1 MNKTIKQ
8 LILMAALAMA
18 WGCSSSGDD
27 DIANEN
33 GGDSPSSQFTATMI
47 KTEKEPDWQIDLT
60 MDDEAPEWTA
70 PDASNFESSMT
81 VLVKLSEPL
90 VPYSTDDDRMAIFV
104 NDECRAVSVRNM
116 NVLESYKEV
125 FFVLNIRGTASNEN
139 ADEYV
144 LKYYSGG
151 AHHLFTIS
159 DPNAARAFV
168 SEYIRTDFETDMLYG
183 NHKYPVKVL
192 ANIMLISSFLWV
204 SFSFSFFWFIFSFS
218 FPIFFFIFFP
228 FFLILFI
235 IIFSI
240 LSFSFFRIIFSFF
253 FIIFILISF
262 TIFSFIIFFFYFII
276 FLIYFIYF
284 FYIFFYIYFFVFQY
298 NF

>member
-192 ANIMLISSFLWV
+192 ANIMLPFDYPVPYIDYDNDLIGAFINGECRGLVRPGPDKFITILTDKIGEYVELRYYSSVQGAIYIMKDNVKL
-204 SFSFSFFWFIFSFS
+204 
-218 FPIFFFIFFP
+218 
-228 FFLILFI
+228 
-235 IIFSI
+235 
-240 LSFSFFRIIFSFF
+240 LSTSMTMDFKF
-253 FIIFILISF
+253 
-262 TIFSFIIFFFYFII
+262 
-276 FLIYFIYF
+276 
-284 FYIFFYIYFFVFQY
+284 
-298 NF
+298 